1 VQTHQQFLGLVFR
14 EVLKAFRVIERR
26 IRGVLASKDS
36 GRLESWPRR
45 HIIEKEHSVT
55 QAFLPELPVSARALR
70 RAHVSVHGVVC
81 WALMLVL
88 VEP

>member
-1 VQTHQQFLGLVFR
+1 MGKKQ
-14 EVLKAFRVIERR
+14 EWKAFRVIERR

-55 QAFLPELPVSARALR
+55 QAFLPELPVEVAQVRVLR
-70 RAHVSVHGVVC
+70 SRRPC
-81 WALMLVL
+81 TRR
-88 VEP
+88 